1 MKITV
6 ENLSSFLLTEE
17 ELMKIIE
24 KCRWGQFAEHIS
36 RKPDFQE
43 YPRKIAQAIH
53 TAQANKMKETG

>member
-36 RKPDFQE
+36 RKPDFLE
-43 YPRKIAQAIH
+43 YPKKIAQAIH
-53 TAQANKMKETG
+53 AAQIEKLNKTG